1 MPPVVPDERAF
12 GPEGGPTQF
21 ALVVLAA
28 AVRDH
33 VGLEDAALCRR
44 GSKAQA
50 PPSEG
55 GAGGPAPYQRPRP
68 RGLTVLK
75 VLWQSMHT

>member
-1 MPPVVPDERAF
+1 MPPVMPDERAF

-21 ALVVLAA
+21 AFVVLAA

-33 VGLEDAALCRR
+33 VGLEDTALCGR

-50 PPSEG
+50 LLREG
-55 GAGGPAPYQRPRP
+55 GAGGPAPHRRPWP
-68 RGLTVLK
+68 QGLTVLK